1 MTDSLRSFSCLAF
14 LMLWTFPNVASAQDR
29 SGGLEPSNFKPYIFF
44 QFEKDS
50 PKDHNYGAF
59 HYTNVQRTLP
69 PEMVGRYYQSG
80 LFHTWYR
87 PDKIYGL
94 DDFER
99 DKYGYHAMEGGV
111 GYKPYLRFRTDANP
125 HKFTTG
131 AVAGGF
137 GSFSNGPLQGSP
149 GYNRTSDQPALG
161 WERNVGRYGA
171 AQLSNRLLYPID
183 GVTLGTDTNNQM
195 LGYGYYA
202 LPLTEPKSTTA
213 GSDVPTGNHCWTLF
227 LHTKNF
233 SGPVCFFTPYHW
245 SKYSLKNDKV
255 IGKCFDNSLLK
266 VNSTYQRETNVI
278 PAKKWVSPDGDT
290 YYRVSIYTM
299 PADRDNIGRFGSM
312 PMTLDSTKWEQFES
326 WFDGGSPAPTEFGSV
341 GKEIH
346 LRHFKQASLAFKLDK
361 KIRVSTGKFARSKND
376 KDPSAA
382 AFEWH
387 GELVKRFDE
396 NLVQMPEYYRLKKGA
411 QKAEPILASDVPKGS
426 KLTEVKFPEDAK
438 EDFKFSGF
446 ISEPVATP
454 LHPDYSFENSITDAW
469 KDPGPSA
476 GPFVTKL
483 SDGSQVVYYWYK
495 FNEQPAILNSDMDKS
510 ERELIQKRV
519 ELMHKHWSIED
530 RYFPDPA
537 QALASV
543 DRGVIVTP
551 PKGLEV
557 GYVPICAHQ
566 QKANEQL
573 PEFTKSNMRSK

>member
-1 MTDSLRSFSCLAF
+1 MIIAQRIVFSFAWLLLCLI
-14 LMLWTFPNVASAQDR
+14 TSGVDGQTQSA
-29 SGGLEPSNFKPYIFF
+29 EIEASNFKPYMFF
-44 QFEKDS
+44 GFANDS
-50 PKDHNYGAF
+50 PADHNYGAF

-69 PEMVGRYYQSG
+69 PDMVGRYYQSG

-87 PDKIYGL
+87 PVKLYGL
-94 DDFER
+94 EDFSR

-131 AVAGGF
+131 AVAGSF

-149 GYNRTSDQPALG
+149 GYNRTAKQAPLG

-213 GSDVPTGNHCWTLF
+213 GSDIPTGNHCWTLF
-227 LHTKNF
+227 LHTSNF

-245 SKYSLKNDKV
+245 SKFSLTNDKA
-255 IGKCFDNSLLK
+255 ISKCFDNSLLK
-266 VNSTYQRETNVI
+266 ANSRYQRETNVV
-278 PAKKWVSPDGDT
+278 PAKKWSGPNGDT
-290 YYRVSIYTM
+290 YFRTTIYTM

-312 PMTLDSTKWEQFES
+312 PMTLDSTKWDQFES
-326 WFDGGSPAPTEFGSV
+326 WFEGGSPAPTEFGQI

-346 LRHFKQASLAFKLDK
+346 LRKFKQGSLAFKLDK
-361 KIRVSTGKFARSKND
+361 KIRVATGSFARSKND

-387 GELVKRFDE
+387 GDLVKRFDE
-396 NLVQMPEYYRLKKGA
+396 NLIQMPEYYVLKKGA
-411 QKAEPILASDVPKGS
+411 KAAKAIPENEVPKQS
-426 KLTEVKFPEDAK
+426 ELTSVKFPEDVK
-438 EDFKFSGF
+438 RDFKFSGF
-446 ISEPVATP
+446 ISEPIKTP
-454 LHPDYSFENSITDAW
+454 LHPDYQFSNEITNAW
-469 KDPGPSA
+469 TTPGPTA

-483 SDGSQVVYYWYK
+483 SDGSKVVYYWYK
-495 FNEQPAILNSDMDKS
+495 FNEQPAILNSDMGKD
-510 ERELIQKRV
+510 ERDLIQQRI
-519 ELMHKHWSIED
+519 ELMHKHWSIKD
-530 RYFPDPA
+530 RYFPDPV
-537 QALASV
+537 QPLAAM
-543 DRGVIVTP
+543 DDGVIVNP

-566 QKANEQL
+566 QNANEQL
-573 PEFTKSNMRSK
+573 PEFTPAKR

>member
-1 MTDSLRSFSCLAF
+1 MITALRSFLYLACLITCAF
-14 LMLWTFPNVASAQDR
+14 AGVATGQSQSA
-29 SGGLEPSNFKPYIFF
+29 GPVPSNFKPYVFF
-44 QFEKDS
+44 HFENDS

-69 PEMVGRYYQSG
+69 PDMVGRYYQSG

-94 DDFER
+94 EDFDR
-99 DKYGYHAMEGGV
+99 KKYGYHAMEGGV

-137 GSFSNGPLQGSP
+137 ESFSNGPLQGAP
-149 GYNRTSDQPALG
+149 GYNRTKDQEALG
-161 WERNVGRYGA
+161 WEKNVGRYGA
-171 AQLSNRLLYPID
+171 AQLSNCFLYPID
-183 GVTLGTDTNNQM
+183 GVTLETDTNNQM

-202 LPLTEPKSTTA
+202 LPLTEPKATTA
-213 GSDVPTGNHCWTLF
+213 GSDIPTGNHCWTLF

-245 SKYSLKNDKV
+245 SKYSLTNDKV
-255 IGKCFDNSLLK
+255 IGQCLDNSLLK
-266 VNSTYQRETNVI
+266 ANSRYQRETNVI
-278 PAKKWVSPDGDT
+278 PAKKWEAPDGDT
-290 YYRVSIYTM
+290 YYRTSVYTM
-299 PADRDNIGRFGSM
+299 PADGDNIGRFGAM

-326 WFDGGSPAPTEFGSV
+326 WFSGGSPAPTEFGQI

-346 LRHFKQASLAFKLDK
+346 VRKFKKASLAFKLDK
-361 KIRVSTGKFARSKND
+361 KIRVSTGNFATSRND
-376 KDPSAA
+376 KDESAA

-387 GELVKRFDE
+387 GDLVKRFDS

-411 QKAEPILASDVPKGS
+411 KAARAIPESDVPKQS
-426 KLTEVKFPEDAK
+426 KLTGIKFPEDSK
-438 EDFKFSGF
+438 KDFRFSGF
-446 ISEPVATP
+446 ISDPIETP
-454 LHPDYSFENSITDAW
+454 LHPGYKFKNEITNTW
-469 KDPGPSA
+469 TKPGPTA

-495 FNEQPAILNSDMDKS
+495 FNEQPAILNSDMDQA
-510 ERELIQKRV
+510 ERELVQKRV
-519 ELMHKHWSIED
+519 ELMHKHWSIKD
-530 RYFPDPA
+530 KYFPDPA
-537 QALASV
+537 QPLASV
-543 DRGVIVTP
+543 DQGVIVTP

-566 QKANEQL
+566 QKADQKL
-573 PEFTKSNMRSK
+573 PKFTSVKRKD